1 MKAINRWVYTAAL
14 LCNLQPIVFGEIKR
28 GVGRDR
34 VKNSAPVKGPPQMP
48 DYMSPNVRYP
58 LPKLID
64 SVIFEPYPKVKL
76 SRSSYKVI
84 GFINFDVYHN
94 AFNKMRKYMARFK
107 SDLYNTKVA
116 GPLYNVGL
124 LGAER
129 DESGPMASFIKKPCK
144 GQECFMVKQMKLLR
158 YEIGRAKV
166 LYDKIYTQFTEA
178 IRDLEEIKVRDV
190 RKEVPEHRGYY
201 EVSKKDSSTF
211 LKARHKRIVGIYA
224 AYRSH
229 KNAEE
234 ISELKNT
241 FETMEKHNR
250 LQQDQILELGA
261 FLNVT
266 HGYVTANRLV
276 INEIQ
281 VRLTELNATL
291 LSLMDTFNVHQY
303 IVFFL
308 IEARASMSRINMGM
322 LTLQQNVQGIY
333 EYLRVISTH
342 RINPLVIPPRD
353 FKIIL
358 KGVRDKLSANPRLR
372 LPENPET
379 HLWKYYYIAR
389 VIPIV
394 TKSYL
399 LIILTMPLIDTSL
412 QMNLYKVHNLPII
425 NPPIGTQHYT
435 KDRFHYKYVVEGEY
449 FAVSYDKAYVSVP
462 PPLEIQTCQA
472 TDGYLCLMNQAMY
485 PTSTNNWCI
494 YSLFIKDR
502 KKIDENCH
510 IKVELRSTTVAVSL
524 GGYMWA
530 ISPIATE
537 KIQIR
542 CLEESRIVTIKPP
555 LTLLEIGNGCEGY
568 SPSIYIPAKSQMS
581 SENKEAFKQTFFMDF
596 NDEYQNLSR
605 NALIS
610 RVSYRHLSEKE
621 KELLPGI
628 LASIPP
634 LKFDALNK
642 RIEDIPYEANI
653 KVSSNTAL
661 MVTLGLALVLVG
673 VIGFI
678 LWRVYR
684 NRTRVKQFK
693 PMTRVIDQVDDF
705 HDMFSRFNL
714 GSFRSSKREA
724 PPTPV
729 PLRTFSIEDLP
740 PAPAPP
746 PPLPRDRAI
755 TPASTA
761 YANEPLPLEQP
772 STDSLT
778 EIVRGIKD
786 EPIFRAYQKKKM
798 QRQGRWRVN

>member
-1 MKAINRWVYTAAL
+1 M
-14 LCNLQPIVFGEIKR
+14 
-28 GVGRDR
+28 GRDR
-34 VKNSAPVKGPPQMP
+34 VKNSAPGNGPPQMP

-94 AFNKMRKYMARFK
+94 AFHKMRKYMVRFK

-129 DESGPMASFIKKPCK
+129 DEKSPMASFIKKPCK

-158 YEIGRAKV
+158 YEIGKAKV
-166 LYDKIYTQFTEA
+166 LYDKIYSQFTEA
-178 IRDLEEIKVRDV
+178 IRDLEEIKVRDI
-190 RKEVPEHRGYY
+190 KEEAPGPYRHY

-211 LKARHKRIVGIYA
+211 LRARHKRIVGIYA

-241 FETMEKHNR
+241 FEVMEKQNR

-394 TKSYL
+394 TKNYL

-449 FAVSYDKAYVSVP
+449 LAVSYDKAYVSVP

-485 PTSTNNWCI
+485 PTSTNDWCI

-568 SPSIYIPAKSQMS
+568 SPSIYIPAKSRMS

-605 NALIS
+605 NALVS
-610 RVSYRHLSEKE
+610 RVSYRHLSDKE
-621 KELLPGI
+621 KKQLPGI

-642 RIEDIPYEANI
+642 RIEDIPYETNI

-693 PMTRVIDQVDDF
+693 PMTKVINQVDDF

-724 PPTPV
+724 PPVPV

-740 PAPAPP
+740 PAPVPP

-755 TPASTA
+755 TSASTT
-761 YANEPLPLEQP
+761 YTNEPLPLEQP

-798 QRQGRWRVN
+798 QRQGRWREN

>member
-1 MKAINRWVYTAAL
+1 MKAINRWVCTAAL
-14 LCNLQPIVFGEIKR
+14 LCNLQPIVFGEIER
-28 GVGRDR
+28 RMGRDR

-124 LGAER
+124 LGVER

-178 IRDLEEIKVRDV
+178 IRDLEETKVRDV
-190 RKEVPEHRGYY
+190 RKEVPQRHGHY

-241 FETMEKHNR
+241 FEVMEKQNR

-322 LTLQQNVQGIY
+322 ITLQQNVQGIY

-394 TKSYL
+394 TKNYL

-485 PTSTNNWCI
+485 PTSTNDWCI

-568 SPSIYIPAKSQMS
+568 SPSIYIPAKSRMS

-693 PMTRVIDQVDDF
+693 PMTKVIDQVDDF

-755 TPASTA
+755 TPASTT

-798 QRQGRWRVN
+798 QRQGRWREN

>member
-1 MKAINRWVYTAAL
+1 MKAINRWVCTAAL

-34 VKNSAPVKGPPQMP
+34 VKNSAPAKGPPQMP

>member
-1 MKAINRWVYTAAL
+1 MKI
-14 LCNLQPIVFGEIKR
+14 
-28 GVGRDR
+28 
-34 VKNSAPVKGPPQMP
+34 SAPGNGPPKMP

-84 GFINFDVYHN
+84 GFINFDIYHH
-94 AFNKMRKYMARFK
+94 AFHKMHKYIARFK
-107 SDLYNTKVA
+107 SDLYNVKVA

-124 LGAER
+124 LGRER
-129 DESGPMASFIKKPCK
+129 DTRGPMADFIKKPCV
-144 GQECFMVKQMKLLR
+144 GQECFMTKQMKLLR
-158 YEIGRAKV
+158 YEIGKAKV
-166 LYDKIYTQFTEA
+166 LYDKIYDQFTEA
-178 IRDLEEIKVRDV
+178 IKDLEEIKVSDRETQEEKHEPYRHYQV
-190 RKEVPEHRGYY
+190 GKKE
-201 EVSKKDSSTF
+201 SSTF
-211 LKARHKRIVGIYA
+211 LKARHKRVVGIYA
-224 AYRSH
+224 AFRAH

-234 ISELKNT
+234 ISELKNK
-241 FETMEKHNR
+241 FDRMERQNL

-266 HGYVTANRLV
+266 HGYVMANRLV

-342 RINPLVIPPRD
+342 RINPLVIPPRS

-372 LPENPET
+372 LPEDPET

-394 TKSYL
+394 TKNYL
-399 LIILTMPLIDTSL
+399 LIILTMPLIDMSL

-449 FAVSYDKAYVSVP
+449 LAISYDKMYVSVP
-462 PPLEIQTCQA
+462 PPIEVQTCQA

-485 PTSTNNWCI
+485 PTSTNAWCI
-494 YSLFIKDR
+494 YSLFLKDR

-510 IKVELRSTTVAVSL
+510 IKVELRSTSLAVSL

-530 ISPIATE
+530 VSPIATE

-542 CLEESRIVTIKPP
+542 CLKESRIVTIEPP

-581 SENKEAFKQTFFMDF
+581 SEDKDIFKQTFFMDF

-610 RVSYRHLSEKE
+610 RVSYRHLTEKE
-621 KELLPGI
+621 KRQLPGI

-642 RIEDIPYEANI
+642 RIEDIPYETNI

-684 NRTRVKQFK
+684 NRKRVKQFK
-693 PMTRVIDQVDDF
+693 PMSKIVDQVDDF

-714 GSFRSSKREA
+714 GSFRSSRKEA
-724 PPTPV
+724 PPIPI
-729 PLRTFSIEDLP
+729 PLRTFSIDDLP
-740 PAPAPP
+740 PAPVPP
-746 PPLPRDRAI
+746 PPLPRDQAI
-755 TPASTA
+755 TSTPAD
-761 YANEPLPLEQP
+761 YQNEPIPLERP

-798 QRQGRWRVN
+798 QRQGRWQVN